1 MDSLGFAVLDVLDDS
16 FNKDNYEWIIGD
28 LDAGDDISL
37 IIPMEINSSNKT
49 VVVDG
54 TVYTSTFETNEENNY
69 DKDNLTINPLCDLI
83 IDISVSNSTVNNG
96 DAVDLVVVVSNDG
109 PDDAKDVSVSLSDL
123 DDLGLVILEVS
134 DDSFNKDDNEWVIG
148 DLDSGESVSLT
159 VTVKA
164 NKSNENITVSCE
176 VETSTFETNKENN
189 LDNDSL
195 KVLPLCDV
203 AIAIYPNNATV
214 KVGETV
220 NWIINVT
227 NKGPDKAGDVDVFNS
242 FPEGL
247 EFVFSQSSKG
257 EIENSTNEDGEII
270 DFIWKVGDLK
280 NNESAYLV
288 ISTDALEEGLIFN
301 NASVNSSTYDS
312 NESNNFDS
320 SAIKVF
326 MEDNSN
332 ETDENQKEDESDD
345 GNDDNDKESSDDG
358 ADDGDDSS
366 EDDDG
371 DMDDEFPM
379 LDYFLDDNDDQ
390 DNNLNKNDSKSDKSK
405 KSIANRSKEPVNIS
419 NQKSGN
425 PLVFVVLSIFALFL
439 FPFRKI

>member
-1 MDSLGFAVLDVLDDS
+1 M
-16 FNKDNYEWIIGD
+16 
-28 LDAGDDISL
+28 
-37 IIPMEINSSNKT
+37 
-49 VVVDG
+49 
-54 TVYTSTFETNEENNY
+54 
-69 DKDNLTINPLCDLI
+69 
-83 IDISVSNSTVNNG
+83 
-96 DAVDLVVVVSNDG
+96 
-109 PDDAKDVSVSLSDL
+109 
-123 DDLGLVILEVS
+123 
-134 DDSFNKDDNEWVIG
+134 
-148 DLDSGESVSLT
+148 
-159 VTVKA
+159 
-164 NKSNENITVSCE
+164 
-176 VETSTFETNKENN
+176 
-189 LDNDSL
+189 
-195 KVLPLCDV
+195 
-203 AIAIYPNNATV
+203 
-214 KVGETV
+214 
-220 NWIINVT
+220 
-227 NKGPDKAGDVDVFNS
+227 
-242 FPEGL
+242 
-247 EFVFSQSSKG
+247 
-257 EIENSTNEDGEII
+257 
-270 DFIWKVGDLK
+270 
-280 NNESAYLV
+280 V

-405 KSIANRSKEPVNIS
+405 KGIENKSKKPVKMS